1 VRGRAPRTPGGL
13 NKKTARIAHLRFGGE
28 TFYGSIFSWYVFDQ
42 PSSKLAERALS
53 IWGAYQIKHRLTAFP
68 DMPRYFFHVRRGQMT
83 VVDKVGVELADI
95 GEAVKEAAR
104 RGREIATRESLNAVA
119 SEAGM
124 IVIDEG
130 WRTVLELPFEDTE

>member
-1 VRGRAPRTPGGL
+1 
-13 NKKTARIAHLRFGGE
+13 
-28 TFYGSIFSWYVFDQ
+28 
-42 PSSKLAERALS
+42 LS
-53 IWGAYQIKHRLTAFP
+53 IWGAYRIKHRLTAFP